1 MIYSSGKI
9 YKWILGALSVFSMM
23 IFVSCSEKQDDIIIS
38 RQFENEQWNRFDY
51 LESDYNVVKAPME
64 GDVVM
69 EVVLSEVYPNIYP
82 YHDNHGV
89 FSINMTVSTPDGGRR
104 SRDYNFN
111 VKDKDGNWRSEKK
124 DGYYHF
130 ELPLNNEMSF
140 NEIGDY
146 HFVIENK
153 YPKDPLYGVKSVEI
167 KCTQI
172 KY

>member
-1 MIYSSGKI
+1 
-9 YKWILGALSVFSMM
+9 
-23 IFVSCSEKQDDIIIS
+23 
-38 RQFENEQWNRFDY
+38 
-51 LESDYNVVKAPME
+51 ME

-82 YHDNHGV
+82 YHDNNGV

-124 DGYYHF
+124 DGYYRF